1 MKIQY
6 TAIIQMLHTSLSSH
20 FRIVFLS
27 QTNRSRNAITRIIR
41 SQIDRETFM
50 IADTSLQNDQAQ
62 LLNDQNTQILS
73 AKDNFHVDL
82 DVNVVDSNEQRVI
95 DDAQADILRNADVI
109 SDDVSRAESNVVS
122 NEVSRVVSTS
132 STQVSFIRTFAH
144 RAKNV
149 FSKDIIRIIFKMS
162 NARASKTIRLIE
174 FVLWSENLF
183 RNIFHDERSK
193 VVKESDFYQTKN
205 QHELNIFLRKCMQI
219 FEIRFM
225 IYRRDLDRV
234 QYAQMWFT
242 NDIFDVWYRK
252 YESMN
257 EDFSW
262 KLFKKTLQ
270 EHLASQRLRIINVKQ
285 KFKEFKQRLKQFVS
299 QLCAHL
305 NSLKNQLSKRSHES
319 QRASHLLFAL
329 HFYIRDAII
338 RKHENC
344 TTRMQIEKTVLLIE
358 RIESNF
364 DMSNRYRRKTFQN
377 LNRSRSQITINKLF
391 ARASFRRFNS
401 IERER
406 EYSSVLSESNR
417 KSQTSIR
424 FNRVDQ
430 ATQKWRNFVARF
442 SNASH
447 QRVSLSSKRKNE
459 MICNNCDK
467 QNHVRSKCLISLSKT
482 SLKYAK
488 KDRDL

>member
-1 MKIQY
+1 
-6 TAIIQMLHTSLSSH
+6 
-20 FRIVFLS
+20 
-27 QTNRSRNAITRIIR
+27 
-41 SQIDRETFM
+41 
-50 IADTSLQNDQAQ
+50 
-62 LLNDQNTQILS
+62 
-73 AKDNFHVDL
+73 
-82 DVNVVDSNEQRVI
+82 
-95 DDAQADILRNADVI
+95 
-109 SDDVSRAESNVVS
+109 
-122 NEVSRVVSTS
+122 
-132 STQVSFIRTFAH
+132 
-144 RAKNV
+144 
-149 FSKDIIRIIFKMS
+149 MS